1 MNSNKGIMK
10 ILHVGPVKM
19 KHASGLPE
27 SICGSTS
34 AQASI
39 GLEVALL
46 RSLPTPKDRL
56 SERLPGVCLI
66 EGMRRRHYNP
76 WFVSHDWIVR
86 IVEEFGKPDLVIFH
100 STYIPFHIALARRCR
115 RLGWPYI
122 ITPHGG
128 MNTVA
133 QKIKKTKKLIGNILF
148 FRSFVKHAAS
158 IHAKSELS
166 AAQIQSLFDVKGV
179 FIVPNAVDDELFNVS
194 KDLAA
199 ADLGDF
205 ATGAD
210 LILGFVGRIYVHH
223 KGIDLLLEAMSIVK
237 SVGKGPKCKLFMV
250 GPFFTRKDRN
260 YVLSTI
266 KSHGLEDVVKLVGP
280 KFGPEKWSY
289 FLACDVF
296 VHTSRFEAGVPISL
310 LEAMA
315 LGRPYLATPGAIMGE
330 AIHEGSGWMSEAK
343 PDSIANTICTIYK
356 SKKTLPSAGKRLQNF
371 ARSHYTWHKVAE
383 RESQEYAKI
392 ISQYSG

>member
-1 MNSNKGIMK
+1 MK
-10 ILHVGPVKM
+10 ILHVGPIKL
-19 KHASGLPE
+19 KYASGLPE

-34 AQASI
+34 AQAEI

-46 RSLPTPKDRL
+46 QSLPTAKDKL
-56 SERLPGVCLI
+56 SERLPGVCVI
-66 EGMRRRHYNP
+66 EGLCRRHYNP

-86 IVEEFGKPDLVIFH
+86 ILEESGKPDLVIFH

-122 ITPHGG
+122 VTPHGG

-133 QKIKKTKKLIGNILF
+133 QKIKTTKKLMGNIMF
-148 FRSFVKHAAS
+148 FRSFIKRAEA

-166 AAQIQSLFDVKGV
+166 AAQIQSLFDVKDV
-179 FIVPNAVDDELFNVS
+179 FIVPNAVDNELFNVGE
-194 KDLAA
+194 DLAA
-199 ADLGDF
+199 ANLGDF

-210 LILGFVGRIYVHH
+210 LMLGFVGRIYVHH
-223 KGIDLLLEAMSIVK
+223 KGIDLLLEAMSILK
-237 SVGKGPKCKLFMV
+237 SGRKGPKCKLFMV
-250 GPFFTRKDRN
+250 GPFFTKKDRN

-266 KSHGLEDVVKLVGP
+266 KSHGLEDIVQLVGP
-280 KFGPEKWSY
+280 KFGHEKWSY

-315 LGRPYLATPGAIMGE
+315 LGRPCLATPGAIMGD
-330 AIHEGSGWMSEAK
+330 AIPEEGVWISKAD
-343 PDSIANTICTIYK
+343 PDSIANTICNIYK
-356 SKKTLPSAGKRLQNF
+356 SKEMLPTAGKRLQNF
-371 ARSHYTWHKVAE
+371 ARSRFTWRKVAE
-383 RESQEYAKI
+383 RESEEYAKI
-392 ISQYSG
+392 IKRYSG